1 MGGEYGDS
9 LLGNEVCKGKAEW
22 MGLGKVG
29 VQEKEFQNVI
39 EQTHITRIEKMPR

>member
-22 MGLGKVG
+22 MALGKVG
-29 VQEKEFQNVI
+29 VQDKEFQNVI